1 MQAIPVHHP
10 EAVVKQDL
18 EAISSL
24 GQSILAWLQG
34 KQSTAWMMESYHH
47 THERVVIASRWLA
60 HSSLKGRLMTE
71 LAAILRTVNRVDVI
85 RETDFVKIVYWLA
98 YAATSLLL
106 AGLMLAKSEA
116 IVESCFFLFVIVG
129 CSSSSCI

>member
-85 RETDFVKIVYWLA
+85 RETDFVKIVYWLEIGRA
-98 YAATSLLL
+98 H
-106 AGLMLAKSEA
+106 
-116 IVESCFFLFVIVG
+116 V
-129 CSSSSCI
+129 